1 MGLFSLSNGYNW
13 NKNLFKTYSV
23 LNLGNSTKKGGS
35 IMAFG
40 AGVNGVAC
48 GPNFLPGIAIVV
60 VIILL
65 LVAMGIV
72 F

>member
-1 MGLFSLSNGYNW
+1 
-13 NKNLFKTYSV
+13 
-23 LNLGNSTKKGGS
+23 
-35 IMAFG
+35 MAFG
-40 AGVNGVAC
+40 GVKGVCA
-48 GPNFLPGIAIVV
+48 PNFLPGIAIVV